1 LHKNEATFWSEYQN
15 EPQAREDDPAGLL
28 TAEDIQT
35 RLNSLKAGV
44 VPLGADYLTMFV
56 DVHKEVLFYVVAA
69 WERDFTG
76 YVIDYGTWPDQGRSH
91 FNLREAPRTLQNASK
106 SSALEG
112 QLVEGLDKLTTDRLG
127 REWQREDGA
136 AMRIGLCLI
145 DANWAQSTD
154 VVYQVCRRSVHAA
167 VLMPSHGQ
175 FVGGA
180 NKPWSETAR
189 KKGERQGLHW
199 RIPASRGPRA
209 VRHVLIDTNFWK
221 SCIHQ
226 RYATPVG
233 DRGSLSLWGRSGS
246 VHRLFA
252 EHQTAEYRV
261 RVEAR
266 GRVVDEWKT
275 RVGKPDNHWLDGMVG
290 CGAAAS
296 ILGAVLL
303 ERLPRGGPPA
313 ESPDGKQNKDR
324 PKREKVR
331 YL

>member
-1 LHKNEATFWSEYQN
+1 
-15 EPQAREDDPAGLL
+15 
-28 TAEDIQT
+28 
-35 RLNSLKAGV
+35 
-44 VPLGADYLTMFV
+44 
-56 DVHKEVLFYVVAA
+56 
-69 WERDFTG
+69 
-76 YVIDYGTWPDQGRSH
+76 
-91 FNLREAPRTLQNASK
+91 
-106 SSALEG
+106 
-112 QLVEGLDKLTTDRLG
+112 
-127 REWQREDGA
+127 
-136 AMRIGLCLI
+136 
-145 DANWAQSTD
+145 
-154 VVYQVCRRSVHAA
+154 
-167 VLMPSHGQ
+167 MPSHGQ

-266 GRVVDEWKT
+266 GRVGINQTQADPHG
-275 RVGKPDNHWLDGMVG
+275 R
-290 CGAAAS
+290 
-296 ILGAVLL
+296 AVLA
-303 ERLPRGGPPA
+303 LPLAPEAVGGQLIQTLDKLA
-313 ESPDGKQNKDR
+313 FKSAGLAGVLQRAWGLSQIEVASSIASR
-324 PKREKVR
+324 WAV
-331 YL
+331 